1 MIYGCIE
8 IVYFRRSKTLIGVG
22 LLIKTTNINIYD
34 KLILMCIQ
42 TLKTRLELFKTDRGY
57 GPSYSQWQGSQ
68 WGI

>member
-8 IVYFRRSKTLIGVG
+8 IIYFKSSKTLIGVY
-22 LLIKTTNINIYD
+22 INIYD
-34 KLILMCIQ
+34 KLIRMCIQ
-42 TLKTRLELFKTDRGY
+42 TLKNRLELFKTDRGY